1 VTQNSD
7 SSFST
12 VTSQRFCVTNRA
24 STGDDGDGRYFYLCH
39 RHQFGGRIRFKNN
52 DFIILVT
59 MVTMVTQI
67 SLPLAGGRRK
77 ERTMVNFLMVTDY
90 DTRQKPSEVR
100 WHGNIGYI
108 TIDGTLWG
116 EVEWSKTRKAW
127 CIQDAQGRCLSHTDH
142 IHASEADKEAAIAL
156 AKAMIR
162 DGRMPDPRTAMQI
175 RARREK
181 GLNRE
186 QNLKQVKRS
195 LDWLGF

>member
-1 VTQNSD
+1 MVTVGIFTWLLPSPIW
-7 SSFST
+7 
-12 VTSQRFCVTNRA
+12 
-24 STGDDGDGRYFYLCH
+24 GI
-39 RHQFGGRIRFKNN
+39 IRFKNN

-59 MVTMVTQI
+59 MVVTQI

-127 CIQDAQGRCLSHTDH
+127 CIQDAQGKCLSHTDH
-142 IHASEADKEAAIAL
+142 IHASEADKEAAISL

-186 QNLKQVKRS
+186 QNLKQVKRI
-195 LDWLGF
+195 LDLA

>member
-1 VTQNSD
+1 
-7 SSFST
+7 
-12 VTSQRFCVTNRA
+12 
-24 STGDDGDGRYFYLCH
+24 
-39 RHQFGGRIRFKNN
+39 
-52 DFIILVT
+52 
-59 MVTMVTQI
+59 
-67 SLPLAGGRRK
+67 
-77 ERTMVNFLMVTDY
+77 MVNFLMVTDY

-186 QNLKQVKRS
+186 QNLEQVRRS

>member
-1 VTQNSD
+1 MP
-7 SSFST
+7 SSTAVFS
-12 VTSQRFCVTNRA
+12 RA
-24 STGDDGDGRYFYLCH
+24 A
-39 RHQFGGRIRFKNN
+39 FGGLRAENLRDAIPLRPHIHAREETGKMGRRAKPLPLINN
-52 DFIILVT
+52 DFIIL
-59 MVTMVTQI
+59 VTMVTQI

-186 QNLKQVKRS
+186 QNLKQVKRI
-195 LDWLGF
+195 LGWLGF

>member
-1 VTQNSD
+1 MTQNSD
-7 SSFST
+7 SSFFT

-24 STGDDGDGRYFYLCH
+24 STGDDGDGRYFYLAATVTNLG
-39 RHQFGGRIRFKNN
+39 QNSVQN

-67 SLPLAGGRRK
+67 SLTLAGGRRK

-162 DGRMPDPRTAMQI
+162 DGRMPDPRTALQI

-186 QNLKQVKRS
+186 QNLGQVRRS

>member
-1 VTQNSD
+1 
-7 SSFST
+7 
-12 VTSQRFCVTNRA
+12 
-24 STGDDGDGRYFYLCH
+24 
-39 RHQFGGRIRFKNN
+39 
-52 DFIILVT
+52 
-59 MVTMVTQI
+59 
-67 SLPLAGGRRK
+67 
-77 ERTMVNFLMVTDY
+77 MVNFLMVTDY

-116 EVEWSKTRKAW
+116 EVE
-127 CIQDAQGRCLSHTDH
+127 GRCLSHTDH

-186 QNLKQVKRS
+186 QNLGQVRRS